1 MNAYDNPEWYDSLLF
16 GTTRSPGTVKFT
28 GHDQEW
34 EWDVKSAKGQESASS
49 TLVGKK
55 LTPFQAEFYLADRE
69 EIEAW
74 PAFQRLLESTVNGVT
89 PNSVPL
95 YHPDLAENRIN
106 EASVAGIGGQRHDG
120 RGGVLVLVKFQT
132 YKPPKPKPAKATA
145 PKPAARV
152 PPVIAPGIRPQPKP
166 DPNDAAKREL
176 ASLLEDAKQP

>member
-1 MNAYDNPEWYDSLLF
+1 MNAYDNPEWYDTLLF

-34 EWDVKSAKGQESASS
+34 TWDVKDAKGQESASS

-69 EIEAW
+69 DIEAW
-74 PAFQRLLESTVNGVT
+74 PAFQRLLESTVNGPT
-89 PNSVPL
+89 PTSVPL

-106 EASVAGIGGQRHDG
+106 EASVASIGGQRHDG
-120 RGGVLVLVKFQT
+120 RGGVLVLVKFQA

-145 PKPAARV
+145 PKPSANS
-152 PPVIAPGIRPQPKP
+152 PVIAPGIRPQPKP
-166 DPNDAAKREL
+166 DPNAAAKNEL